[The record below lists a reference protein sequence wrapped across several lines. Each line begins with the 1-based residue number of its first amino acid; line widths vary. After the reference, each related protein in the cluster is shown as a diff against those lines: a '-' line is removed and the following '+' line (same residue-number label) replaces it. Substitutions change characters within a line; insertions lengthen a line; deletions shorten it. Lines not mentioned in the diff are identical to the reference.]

1 MTKRPE
7 RKFTAPHALNHRD
20 ANGARGRQR
29 QGKPFY
35 NNILTNFMPHHAGR
49 RKYGRNN
56 LINEH

>member
-7 RKFTAPHALNHRD
+7 RQFTAPHALNHRD
-20 ANGARGRQR
+20 ANGDKRHQH
-29 QGKPFY
+29 QVKPFY
-35 NNILTNFMPHHAGR
+35 NNTLPNFMPHHAGR